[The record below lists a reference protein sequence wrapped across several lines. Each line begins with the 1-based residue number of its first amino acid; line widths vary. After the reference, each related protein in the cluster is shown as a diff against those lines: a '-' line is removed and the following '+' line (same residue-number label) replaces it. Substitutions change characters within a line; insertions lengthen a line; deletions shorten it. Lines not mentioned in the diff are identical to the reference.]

1 MNIDSFF
8 HVTTAALAHLP
19 AGAAIINT
27 SAINGLRGK
36 NTLMD
41 YAATKCGCPRPRAD
55 SLNASTQTSSKVLA
69 EAGSVALG
77 MGMHAALGAAGGA
90 AVAGAQGLGRRLRSG
105 NQSTPWEQLD
115 AATNDARGVHGAPQP
130 GYEPVP
136 NPGDGPDSAGP
147 AGAAGDGPSGG
158 GGGGGTAGATA
169 VPTGEAIGQLAA
181 SATPT
186 GVAPILDQF
195 IGGRAKQPAKS
206 GRGQNNPAAGA
217 AGLDNASAPQRDRP
231 AAAPDADA
239 PAVPPISFV
248 ADSRYSGAVPLPE
261 PPPPDDEPPP
271 PPEHDGPTPSGP
283 TTVNPITEK

>member
-1 MNIDSFF
+1 MCRVHFPPQLGGTNPFA
-8 HVTTAALAHLP
+8 HVLMMGAVSVAALML
-19 AGAAIINT
+19 
-27 SAINGLRGK
+27 LR
-36 NTLMD
+36 
-41 YAATKCGCPRPRAD
+41 YIRAD
-55 SLNASTQTSSKVLA
+55 LSGRPPGPGLVRQ
-69 EAGSVALG
+69 AGSVALG

-169 VPTGEAIGQLAA
+169 VPSGEASGQLAA

-195 IGGRAKQPAKS
+195 MGGRAKQPAKS

-231 AAAPDADA
+231 AARAG
-239 PAVPPISFV
+239 
-248 ADSRYSGAVPLPE
+248 R
-261 PPPPDDEPPP
+261 
-271 PPEHDGPTPSGP
+271 
-283 TTVNPITEK
+283 